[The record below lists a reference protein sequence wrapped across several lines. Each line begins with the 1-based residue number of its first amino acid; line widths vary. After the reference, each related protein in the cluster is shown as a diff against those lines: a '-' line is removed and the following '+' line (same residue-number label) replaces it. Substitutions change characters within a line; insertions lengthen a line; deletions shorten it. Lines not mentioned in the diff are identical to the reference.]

1 MSSAAFDLAHVAVAQ
16 PTVGRDEFFAAHL
29 VDRRRPRRTAHLDL
43 ADATLSD
50 GLIAL
55 VDDAH
60 LEAFRPVVHRR
71 AQRTTGYAVHV
82 AIRIR
87 PERFRH
93 AESPIRPGRSEEHTS
108 ELQSLMRISY
118 AVFCLKK
125 KITKQ
130 RNE

>member
-93 AESPIRPGRSEEHTS
+93 AESPIRPGRGDQLEVLVGLLGRASCGGS
-108 ELQSLMRISY
+108 GW
-118 AVFCLKK
+118 
-125 KITKQ
+125 
-130 RNE
+130 

>member
-1 MSSAAFDLAHVAVAQ
+1 MRISDWSSDVCSSDLAAAFDLAHVAGAQ
-16 PTVGRDEFFAAHL
+16 ETVGREEFFTAHL
-29 VDRRRPRRTAHLDL
+29 VDRRRHRGAAHLDL
-43 ADATLSD
+43 ADAPFSD

-87 PERFRH
+87 PERFCH
-93 AESPIRPGRSEEHTS
+93 AERSEEHTP
-108 ELQSLMRISY
+108 ELQSLMRI
-118 AVFCLKK
+118 
-125 KITKQ
+125 
-130 RNE
+130 